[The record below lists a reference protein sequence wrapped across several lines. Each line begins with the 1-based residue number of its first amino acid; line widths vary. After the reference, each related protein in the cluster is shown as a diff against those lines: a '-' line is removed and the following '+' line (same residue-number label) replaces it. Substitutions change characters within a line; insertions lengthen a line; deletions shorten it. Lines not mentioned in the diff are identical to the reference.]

1 MIVFGIL
8 RDLANRPIANG
19 LLQIVAT
26 STTNSVFIGSSVY
39 MKANSRGYYQF
50 ELLPG
55 TYSLY
60 VQPSKQSDVEYLGE
74 TVVTDEMPDG
84 SLNSLVDITV
94 PILPKL
100 VQQTMDAANQ
110 AALSASNIERNIE
123 RTNVLV
129 IQTSNKAKEVKDN
142 LRQMNVLVQTAT
154 GNVERIKETLNR
166 SQQIKDDTLGLYN
179 AACIIQSDIEQTH
192 QQVLTLKNRAKNFSV
207 SAAAS
212 LQKAK
217 VAADMASLSEQ
228 STIVKAQQA
237 FDFSMLAKQYRDEAL
252 ESVHQS
258 QDILQQFESFRVFFN
273 EKYSDI
279 VQIEAQIDTHVIN
292 ANLSQQAS
300 RQSQLT
306 AKKSEDN
313 ALESAQQAVLEVERA
328 KAIIRID
335 IVNAAKSQANR
346 SYQEAERAQ
355 SSAQLSQTAKESAQ
369 QSVNNA
375 LAIKQQVSER
385 IADVELLQQ
394 HVQEQVDI
402 SARQIELA
410 QHSVVMASENVV
422 VTTEKANIATQQ
434 AGIAEQQAVNA
445 LESAKN
451 AEVSA
456 HLAQVSADVATEKSD
471 VSIEKS
477 ISVALGLSQT
487 LIAKEAAIEAARR
500 AELAAASLSGAMLE
514 QGGIDL
520 SNGVTPEPLVD
531 INGAKRACFWKVTV
545 AGTVNG
551 IEYGVDDSLVYSASM
566 DTYYKIDNTESVTS
580 INGQR
585 GVVVLSKNDVGLEH
599 VPNIAHTVEAN
610 VNSVPVRDNHGDIQA
625 RLFSSS
631 FSNQSEFSGAL
642 AFRIDNV
649 SDSYIRFCSNQGAI
663 RQWLDMYS
671 KGESDTR
678 YISAQDRDNLASNIS
693 PQFSGKVTIEGLEN
707 EGDTISAIQLYAKS
721 DGGHA
726 HPIPMINHNDG
737 YDNESMMYKYK
748 NIFAGSMTYEYLK
761 SISISVDGNA
771 NKYIK
776 IATVYIPQNGS
787 TAEIEI
793 TGGSGYNV
801 GQVAQ
806 CDHNRIIIRSG
817 NGNPKGINCVVYSHS
832 SHDTRFFTQIY
843 THNSVHDWYDVY
855 LFVVNPYSSQLIFK
869 FHASNGSYVKANFI
883 SEALIN
889 LPESS
894 QKGRIYQYTYTQDD
908 IN

>member
-8 RDLANRPIANG
+8 RDLVNRPIANG

-129 IQTSNKAKEVKDN
+129 IQTSNKANEVKDN
-142 LRQMNVLVQTAT
+142 LQQMNVLVQTAT
-154 GNVERIKETLNR
+154 DNVERIKESLNH

-179 AACIIQSDIEQTH
+179 AT
-192 QQVLTLKNRAKNFSV
+192 NFS
-207 SAAAS
+207 
-212 LQKAK
+212 K
-217 VAADMASLSEQ
+217 
-228 STIVKAQQA
+228 
-237 FDFSMLAKQYRDEAL
+237 
-252 ESVHQS
+252 
-258 QDILQQFESFRVFFN
+258 
-273 EKYSDI
+273 
-279 VQIEAQIDTHVIN
+279 
-292 ANLSQQAS
+292 QAS
-300 RQSQLT
+300 RQSQLA
-306 AKKSEDN
+306 AKESEDN
-313 ALESAQQAVLEVERA
+313 ALESAQQAALEVEQA
-328 KAIIRID
+328 KAVIRID

-346 SYQEAERAQ
+346 SFQEAERAQ

-410 QHSVVMASENVV
+410 QHSAVMASENVV
-422 VTTEKANIATQQ
+422 VTTEKVNIATQQ

-445 LESAKN
+445 LESANN
-451 AEVSA
+451 ADVSA
-456 HLAQVSADVATEKSD
+456 HLAQVSADVAIEKSD
-471 VSIEKS
+471 VSIEKA
-477 ISVALGLSQT
+477 ISVSLGLSQT
-487 LIAKEAAIEAARR
+487 LTAKEAAVEAARR

-520 SNGVTPEPLVD
+520 SSGVTPEPLVD
-531 INGAKRACFWKVTV
+531 INGVKRACFWKVTV

-625 RLFSSS
+625 RLFSSG

-663 RQWLDMYS
+663 RQWLDTYS
-671 KGESDTR
+671 KDESDTR

-707 EGDTISAIQLYAKS
+707 EDNTISAIQLYAKS

-737 YDNESMMYKYK
+737 YDNDSMMYKYK

-787 TAEIEI
+787 TVEIEI
-793 TGGSGYNV
+793 TGGGGYNV
-801 GQVAQ
+801 GQFAQ

-832 SHDTRFFTQIY
+832 LHDTRFFTQIY

-894 QKGRIYQYTYTQDD
+894 QKGRIYKYTYTQDD

>member
-100 VQQTMDAANQ
+100 VQQTIDAANQ

-129 IQTSNKAKEVKDN
+129 IQTSNKANEVKDN
-142 LRQMNVLVQTAT
+142 LQQMNVLVQTAT
-154 GNVERIKETLNR
+154 DNVERIKESLNH

-179 AACIIQSDIEQTH
+179 AT
-192 QQVLTLKNRAKNFSV
+192 NFS
-207 SAAAS
+207 
-212 LQKAK
+212 K
-217 VAADMASLSEQ
+217 
-228 STIVKAQQA
+228 
-237 FDFSMLAKQYRDEAL
+237 
-252 ESVHQS
+252 
-258 QDILQQFESFRVFFN
+258 
-273 EKYSDI
+273 
-279 VQIEAQIDTHVIN
+279 
-292 ANLSQQAS
+292 QAS
-300 RQSQLT
+300 RQYQLA
-306 AKKSEDN
+306 AKESEDN
-313 ALESAQQAVLEVERA
+313 ALESAQQAALEVEQA
-328 KAIIRID
+328 KAVIRID

-346 SYQEAERAQ
+346 SFQEAERAQ

-410 QHSVVMASENVV
+410 QHSVVMVSENVV

-445 LESAKN
+445 LESANN

-456 HLAQVSADVATEKSD
+456 HLAQVSADVATGKSD
-471 VSIEKS
+471 VSIEKA
-477 ISVALGLSQT
+477 ISVSLGLSQT
-487 LIAKEAAIEAARR
+487 LTAKEAAVEAARR

-520 SNGVTPEPLVD
+520 SSGVTPEPLVD

-610 VNSVPVRDNHGDIQA
+610 LNSVPVRDNHGDIQA

-663 RQWLDMYS
+663 RQWLDIYS
-671 KGESDTR
+671 KYQSDQAFLAKDAQAADSKLLNGNSDYYSPRNKPTANDIGAVGISSNGNIELVGGAVIANDGNIYSSLWGNDWLTNRALIGKLNNVNSRLDMFTSIEPDYLEFYIDGGAKGIHYFNSDARLKKNIKRITNCTR
-678 YISAQDRDNLASNIS
+678 RSLSKIKDIEFVQYDWDKSKSGWDGHVNMGVTSQQLLTIDSEFVNIM
-693 PQFSGKVTIEGLEN
+693 
-707 EGDTISAIQLYAKS
+707 S
-721 DGGHA
+721 DGFLMPNINSLLVHA
-726 HPIPMINHNDG
+726 LKAIN
-737 YDNESMMYKYK
+737 ELSEKCEEM
-748 NIFAGSMTYEYLK
+748 EK
-761 SISISVDGNA
+761 SISTNMSC
-771 NKYIK
+771 K
-776 IATVYIPQNGS
+776 
-787 TAEIEI
+787 
-793 TGGSGYNV
+793 
-801 GQVAQ
+801 
-806 CDHNRIIIRSG
+806 
-817 NGNPKGINCVVYSHS
+817 
-832 SHDTRFFTQIY
+832 
-843 THNSVHDWYDVY
+843 
-855 LFVVNPYSSQLIFK
+855 
-869 FHASNGSYVKANFI
+869 
-883 SEALIN
+883 
-889 LPESS
+889 
-894 QKGRIYQYTYTQDD
+894 
-908 IN
+908 